1 MDDTSQGI
9 DAPHPLTGMS
19 DKPYDYP
26 LTGMEV
32 VTTGIALLE
41 RAAHAARELGPF
53 PPRVDAAIG
62 QLGLIAVRIMSR
74 PPSDSAQ
81 DLVMLAGLLRE

>member
-1 MDDTSQGI
+1 MRRPSMNDPEREDSAYFAHYGEQIIPSGN
-9 DAPHPLTGMS
+9 M
-19 DKPYDYP
+19 
-26 LTGMEV
+26 
-32 VTTGIALLE
+32 GIALLE
-41 RAAHAARELGPF
+41 RAAHAARELGPL

-81 DLVMLAGLLRE
+81 DLVMLAGMLRE

>member
-1 MDDTSQGI
+1 MNE
-9 DAPHPLTGMS
+9 PTGA
-19 DKPYDYP
+19 D
-26 LTGMEV
+26 
-32 VTTGIALLE
+32 LLE
-41 RAAHAARELGPF
+41 RAAEAARDFGPL

-62 QLGLIAVRIMSR
+62 QLGLVAMKLMTK

>member
-1 MDDTSQGI
+1 MNEPSHWALHYGVTNQGDDRNLS
-9 DAPHPLTGMS
+9 
-19 DKPYDYP
+19 
-26 LTGMEV
+26 V
-32 VTTGIALLE
+32 TGITLLE
-41 RAAHAARELGPF
+41 RAAHAAREAGEL

-62 QLGLIAVRIMSR
+62 QLGLIAMRIMSR

>member
-1 MDDTSQGI
+1 MADTERAHSAYA
-9 DAPHPLTGMS
+9 DH
-19 DKPYDYP
+19 YDYEMTP
-26 LTGMEV
+26 NAN
-32 VTTGIALLE
+32 TGIALLE

-62 QLGLIAVRIMSR
+62 QLGLIAMRIMSR

-81 DLVMLAGLLRE
+81 DLIMLAGLLRE